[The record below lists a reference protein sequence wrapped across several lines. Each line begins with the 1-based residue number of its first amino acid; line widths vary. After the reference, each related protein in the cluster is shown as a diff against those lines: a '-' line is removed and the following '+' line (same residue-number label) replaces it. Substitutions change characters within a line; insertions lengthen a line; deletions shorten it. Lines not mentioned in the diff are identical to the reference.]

1 MSWLLLDAGNSALK
15 WELVSPTL
23 TGWPDGQDGGATL
36 RWNGSV
42 PIDAPHLAS
51 ELARACAFSSA
62 LSGLATPVAVFGCAV
77 THDERV
83 AAIDA
88 AIRAA
93 GAGPVQWLRANSTFE
108 HDGIFLRNGYR
119 DAQRLG
125 PDRWLALIGARARYP
140 RPPLAVIN
148 AGTATTVDGVHA
160 DGRFIGG
167 VIAPGLELMRAA
179 LAQGTAR
186 LPLAAGSY
194 QSHPDNTDDAIR
206 TGILEAQLG
215 LIERRVRRIREDMGG
230 KLQVV
235 LSGGNAAV
243 LAERLHGH
251 GGFER
256 LGLEPDLVLRGMW
269 HQARALA
276 AAALA
281 AAP

>member
-15 WELVSPTL
+15 WELVSPDL
-23 TGWPDGQDGGATL
+23 ERWPDGLEARATL
-36 RWNGSV
+36 RWNGSL

-62 LSGLATPVAVFGCAV
+62 LSGLAAPAAVFGCAV
-77 THDERV
+77 THEERV

-93 GAGPVQWLRANSTFE
+93 GAGPVQWLRAAATFE
-108 HDGIFLRNGYR
+108 HDDIVLRNGYR

-148 AGTATTVDGVHA
+148 AGTATTIDGVRA
-160 DGRFIGG
+160 DGLFMGG
-167 VIAPGLELMRAA
+167 VIAPGLELMRSA

-194 QSHPDNTDDAIR
+194 QSHPADTDDAIR
-206 TGILEAQLG
+206 TGILDAQLG
-215 LIERRVRRIREDMGG
+215 LIERRLRRIREDTGG
-230 KLQVV
+230 NLQVV

-251 GGFER
+251 GGISR
-256 LGLEPDLVLRGMW
+256 LAVEPDLVLRGMW